1 MVRRCAGCD
10 SRAGTGKTFA
20 TAEVGS
26 IDWYVFTDAVFSLVL
41 AWFLP
46 KGQPQRVRHRRGWMS
61 NFYRSV

>member
-26 IDWYVFTDAVFSLVL
+26 IDWYVFTDAVFGLVL
-41 AWFLP
+41 A
-46 KGQPQRVRHRRGWMS
+46 KGPTATCTPPAWVD
-61 NFYRSV
+61 V